1 MNGVY
6 DDVCFFFYAL
16 NFFSFFLIKKK
27 KPNLS
32 QLPFYVRHYL
42 SVSESH
48 TMLFRCSS
56 SSMLYHL
63 DIRPLI
69 HP

>member
-6 DDVCFFFYAL
+6 DGVSFFFYAL
-16 NFFSFFLIKKK
+16 NLFFLFLKRG
-27 KPNLS
+27 KPNS
-32 QLPFYVRHYL
+32 SRLPLYVRYYL